1 MFPASKQAVA
11 VLEETKWV
19 RTTESRISTVIAM
32 LPTSL
37 QSRIIPCRRSN
48 SLQELHVQNI
58 GEDRLPRPRPRPR
71 PLSEA
76 DALVITNKRMVAEV
90 IEDDLQSTT
99 SSAKSPVPPLPPRSP
114 RKGNASPARTASGIH
129 WRFARLGIDL
139 VQQFVGHG
147 QASFDDENSAF
158 ERKAYIDGL
167 TYLLRGLPSDLEPC
181 EIEQIRS
188 ALPAGTTMPTSSV
201 TVDEMPARRR
211 SINQQRSVLHRAV
224 QATVIYVIFFFHF
237 VLPYLL
243 LCFKFLVRLERKHK
257 VSERVVGHGMN
268 LANAA
273 GRRGASFTETLC
285 GMNDGKVGRAL
296 SELAAWTV
304 DGVMRGISDG
314 VGEGLVIAGTIY
326 HFVMFRQGA
335 RRCAR
340 QASIIATP
348 SALVRSRAVLPA
360 IRTAAASATHSPS
373 LFRTF
378 SLSTKHYSSAAAA
391 QEAEAPSAPAGEIT
405 RFEDLSSLGVHRN
418 LIKAITE
425 DMGYETM
432 TPVQA
437 KTIVSALK
445 GTDIVAQAKTGTG
458 KTLAFLLPLFQ
469 RMLEQ
474 DPSLASRKSAYSARS
489 DDIRGIVLSPT
500 RELAEQIAAEAHALA
515 KHTGLVVQVA
525 VGGTDKRSMLRQVQ
539 RQGCHLLVATPGRL
553 NDLLEDDRSGIDAP
567 KLAAMVLDEADRI
580 LDVGFEPQLRAI
592 IGHLPDA
599 AATKRQTMLVSAT
612 IPEDVIRLAR
622 SMVRADDFQFVQT
635 IAENESLTH
644 DRVPQHLVPLD
655 TWANTFPT
663 LFELLDREAASTPNF
678 KAIVYFNTTALT
690 ELATALA
697 IERRKR
703 TRSKHFIWGISSKMT
718 QSGRQQAA
726 DRFRAAES
734 GVLISSDVTAR
745 GMDFPNVTHVIQI
758 DGPRERESY
767 IHRVGR
773 TARQGKDGQSWLLLP
788 PSSSGFTRKL
798 LRGLPLQPN
807 NSLSEVASFRADG
820 NETPPPAFEEV
831 KGLVESV
838 SPDALA
844 KAYMSL
850 FGNTKDKYALA
861 EELKTMFVSGLGHE
875 NTPAVPSLWVSKM
888 GLPKNLV
895 NVVDTRRGRFGGENI
910 EASSRDTND
919 RRAPQSGDV
928 WDQMRSNVRHD
939 RPQNDRRQFDR
950 RRGDDRRGGRQGR
963 DSNYGGDRSRSSQW

>member
-1 MFPASKQAVA
+1 
-11 VLEETKWV
+11 
-19 RTTESRISTVIAM
+19 
-32 LPTSL
+32 
-37 QSRIIPCRRSN
+37 
-48 SLQELHVQNI
+48 
-58 GEDRLPRPRPRPR
+58 
-71 PLSEA
+71 
-76 DALVITNKRMVAEV
+76 
-90 IEDDLQSTT
+90 
-99 SSAKSPVPPLPPRSP
+99 
-114 RKGNASPARTASGIH
+114 
-129 WRFARLGIDL
+129 
-139 VQQFVGHG
+139 
-147 QASFDDENSAF
+147 
-158 ERKAYIDGL
+158 
-167 TYLLRGLPSDLEPC
+167 
-181 EIEQIRS
+181 
-188 ALPAGTTMPTSSV
+188 
-201 TVDEMPARRR
+201 
-211 SINQQRSVLHRAV
+211 
-224 QATVIYVIFFFHF
+224 
-237 VLPYLL
+237 
-243 LCFKFLVRLERKHK
+243 
-257 VSERVVGHGMN
+257 
-268 LANAA
+268 
-273 GRRGASFTETLC
+273 
-285 GMNDGKVGRAL
+285 
-296 SELAAWTV
+296 
-304 DGVMRGISDG
+304 
-314 VGEGLVIAGTIY
+314 
-326 HFVMFRQGA
+326 MFRQGA

-348 SALVRSRAVLPA
+348 SALLRSRAVLPA
-360 IRTAAASATHSPS
+360 IRTVAASATQSPS

-378 SLSTKHYSSAAAA
+378 ALSAKHYSSAAAA
-391 QEAEAPSAPAGEIT
+391 QAAEAPSTPNAEIT
-405 RFEDLSSLGVHRN
+405 RFEDLRSLGVHPN
-418 LIKAITE
+418 LLKAITE

-474 DPSLASRKSAYSARS
+474 DPSLANKRSAYSARS

-644 DRVPQHLVPLD
+644 DRVPQHLVALD

-663 LFELLDREAASTPNF
+663 LFELIDKEAASTPNF
-678 KAIVYFNTTALT
+678 KAIIYFNTTAMT

-697 IERRKR
+697 IAKRKE
-703 TRSKHFIWGISSKMT
+703 TRSKLFVWGISSKMT
-718 QSGRQQAA
+718 QAGRQRAA

-734 GVLISSDVTAR
+734 GILISSDVTAR
-745 GMDFPNVTHVIQI
+745 GMDFPNVTHVIQV

-788 PSSSGFTRKL
+788 SSSSGQARKL
-798 LRGLPLQPN
+798 LRGLPLKPN
-807 NSLSEVASFRADG
+807 DTLSEVASFRADG
-820 NETPPPAFEEV
+820 TETPPPSFGEV
-831 KGLVESV
+831 KELVGTLPE
-838 SPDALA
+838 DALT

-850 FGNTKDKYALA
+850 FGNATDKFALA
-861 EELKTMFVSGLGHE
+861 EELRAMFVSGFGHE
-875 NTPAVPSLWVSKM
+875 NTPVVSSAWVSKM
-888 GLPKNLV
+888 GIPKNLV
-895 NVVDTRRGRFGGENI
+895 NIVDTRRGRFGGEPI
-910 EASSRDTND
+910 EPRSRNTSD
-919 RRAPQSGDV
+919 RPAPRSGDV
-928 WDQMRSNVRHD
+928 WDQMRSNVRTD
-939 RPQNDRRQFDR
+939 RPQGNYRQNDRRQFDR
-950 RRGDDRRGGRQGR
+950 RRTDDRYGNREGR
-963 DSNYGGDRSRSSQW
+963 DSGFGGDRSRSSKW